1 MVEKLNTVKSNVEIV
16 WFKRDLRIAD
26 HEPLFQASKNSSLII
41 PLYVFEP
48 EYWLQPFS
56 SRRHWHF
63 IHDCLSELKLELKNL
78 GQPLVIKVGSVLEI
92 LEEIS
97 REFIVKKIHVH
108 EETGNNWT
116 YQRDKKILEWS
127 IYQNIKLQEYPTNGI
142 VRRLKSRDQW
152 TKIRNK
158 RMEEDICPNPKKLK
172 LISKYGDS
180 KIPAKDTSFIK
191 NNFDGEVQK
200 GGRSEALR
208 IIESFLK
215 IRGQSYLF
223 NLSAPGKSEKFCSR
237 ISPHLTW
244 GTISMKE
251 LLKLVEDRKVN
262 LSAEEAKS
270 WKRNLTAFRS
280 RLSWRCHFIQKIEDK
295 PSIEY
300 KCMHSFYESLRE
312 NFFNKDYFIAWKEG
326 RTGYPFVDACMR
338 NLNYNGWITFRM
350 RAMIVSFAS
359 YDLWLDWRKTG
370 YHLAQ
375 TFTDYEPGI
384 HYSQLQMQ
392 SGVTG
397 INTVRIY
404 NPIKQSQD
412 HDPKGDFIREWIPE
426 LKDVEDMWIHEPWK
440 MDDFNQKINKCIIG
454 KDYPFPIVDH
464 ALAIKEARNKI
475 SEVHKKAGYK
485 ENSKA
490 VFNKLGSRK
499 RKKTIPKKID
509 NQLKLFT

>member
-78 GQPLVIKVGSVLEI
+78 GQPLVTKVGSVLEI

-97 REFIVKKIHVH
+97 REFIIKKIPTPQEKIMRIICSSRGFDSVFI
-108 EETGNNWT
+108 
-116 YQRDKKILEWS
+116 KIL
-127 IYQNIKLQEYPTNGI
+127 NCKFPNNGI
-142 VRRLKSRDQW
+142 VRRLKNRDQW

-172 LISKYGDS
+172 LISKYGGS

-223 NLSAPGKSEKFCSR
+223 NISGPGKSEKFCSR

-312 NFFNKDYFIAWKEG
+312 N
-326 RTGYPFVDACMR
+326 
-338 NLNYNGWITFRM
+338 
-350 RAMIVSFAS
+350 
-359 YDLWLDWRKTG
+359 
-370 YHLAQ
+370 
-375 TFTDYEPGI
+375 
-384 HYSQLQMQ
+384 
-392 SGVTG
+392 
-397 INTVRIY
+397 
-404 NPIKQSQD
+404 
-412 HDPKGDFIREWIPE
+412 
-426 LKDVEDMWIHEPWK
+426 
-440 MDDFNQKINKCIIG
+440 
-454 KDYPFPIVDH
+454 
-464 ALAIKEARNKI
+464 
-475 SEVHKKAGYK
+475 
-485 ENSKA
+485 
-490 VFNKLGSRK
+490 VF
-499 RKKTIPKKID
+499 
-509 NQLKLFT
+509 